1 MSADYR
7 KQLVEFEQKIGEGF
21 DKTLIA
27 LSGGALGLS
36 IAFIKD
42 IVGANE
48 MKHEGHLIASWSF
61 WALSLGSI
69 LFAFYFGQLAYRK
82 AITQVDNNTI
92 DTEVTGGIFTPIVN
106 WLNAIGAVSFLL
118 GVISIIV
125 FSIKNLGLRGFV
137 WVKSSNELMHYPVI
151 VVDSSML

>member
-1 MSADYR
+1 MNSEYR

-42 IVGANE
+42 IVGVKAMTYE
-48 MKHEGHLIASWSF
+48 CFLIISWSF

-82 AITQVDNNTI
+82 AITQVDNDTI
-92 DTEVTGGIFTPIVN
+92 NTEVTGGIYTAIVN
-106 WLNAIGAVSFLL
+106 WLNAIGAISFFF
-118 GVISIIV
+118 GVISIVI
-125 FSIKNLGLRGFV
+125 FSIKNL
-137 WVKSSNELMHYPVI
+137 
-151 VVDSSML
+151 

>member
-1 MSADYR
+1 MNSEYR

-42 IVGANE
+42 IVGATA
-48 MKHEGHLIASWSF
+48 MTHECYLIASWSF

-82 AITQVDNNTI
+82 AITQVDNKTI
-92 DTEVTGGIFTPIVN
+92 HTEVTGGKYATIVN
-106 WLNAIGAVSFLL
+106 WLNAIGAISFLL
-118 GVISIIV
+118 GVILIIA
-125 FSIKNLGLRGFV
+125 FSIKNL
-137 WVKSSNELMHYPVI
+137 
-151 VVDSSML
+151 

>member
-1 MSADYR
+1 MSQEYSGYR

-42 IVGANE
+42 IVGAE
-48 MKHEGHLIASWSF
+48 TIVSHYYLIASWSF
-61 WALSLGSI
+61 WATSLGSI

-82 AITQVDNNTI
+82 AITQVDNRTI
-92 DTEVTGGIFTPIVN
+92 KSENVGGIYGAIVSV
-106 WLNAIGAVSFLL
+106 LNAVGAVSFLL
-118 GVISIIV
+118 GVITIII
-125 FSIKNLGLRGFV
+125 FSIKNL
-137 WVKSSNELMHYPVI
+137 
-151 VVDSSML
+151 